1 MRRDPRTKLKKLK
14 TWARALLGGAG
25 AALLAACAACAAGSE
40 IPTVVIPPE
49 PPPESTAQP
58 AGRWKVGAYL
68 SLSGPGRR
76 RSIEMKEGIELAVAE
91 INETGGVKSRPLE
104 INYTDDQTNPSL
116 VTNRVVELINIQ
128 RVIALLGDISAQSM
142 SGATLADKSR
152 IPILAPFSAE
162 AQVTTIGPFVFR
174 ACAAEDAQA
183 RLTASF
189 MMSTL
194 GKKRLGLL
202 YPADDPYSIGLAR
215 AFREEAT
222 RLGADAIIERSFG
235 KDDIS
240 FAMLVLELM
249 DEQPDVVYAP
259 IEPGLMA
266 RVARTAMIAG
276 VKGDMF
282 FGAGAWGSG
291 DLVREAGEALE
302 GSFFADHWAP
312 DAPLPAS
319 QAFVSKFRERYQRE
333 PGTPAALGYDAAR
346 ILADAIL
353 RASASTPEAI
363 RDALE
368 ETRGHSGVTGTISM
382 DKAHNVE
389 KPIFVRRIERGKL
402 VYFTTLEPRDEE

>member
-1 MRRDPRTKLKKLK
+1 MNDV
-14 TWARALLGGAG
+14 
-25 AALLAACAACAAGSE
+25 
-40 IPTVVIPPE
+40 PTVVLPPE
-49 PPPESTAQP
+49 PPPASTTQS

-68 SLSGPGRR
+68 SLSGSGRR
-76 RSIEMKEGIELAVAE
+76 RSVEMKEGIELAVAE
-91 INETGGVKSRPLE
+91 INEGGGVKGRPIE

-152 IPILAPFSAE
+152 VPILAPFSSE
-162 AQVTTIGPFVFR
+162 VEVTAIGPFVFR

-189 MMSTL
+189 MLSTL

-202 YPADDPYSIGLAR
+202 YPLDDPYSVGLAR
-215 AFREEAT
+215 AFRIEAA
-222 RLGADAIIERSFG
+222 RLGAEAVIERSFG

-259 IEPGLMA
+259 IEPVLMA
-266 RVARTAMIAG
+266 RIARTAMIG
-276 VKGDMF
+276 GIKGDIF

-291 DLVREAGEALE
+291 DLAREAGEALE
-302 GSFFADHWAP
+302 GAFFADHWAP

-333 PGTPAALGYDAAR
+333 PGTPSALGYDAAR
-346 ILADAIL
+346 ILGGAIL
-353 RASASTPEAI
+353 RASASTPDAI
-363 RDALE
+363 RDAIE
-368 ETRGHSGVTGTISM
+368 ETRGYAGVTGTISI

-389 KPIFVRRIERGKL
+389 KPIFVRRVERGKL

>member
-1 MRRDPRTKLKKLK
+1 MRRDPRQTLKKLVQ
-14 TWARALLGGAG
+14 ALVTGAG
-25 AALLAACAACAAGSE
+25 AALFAACAAGSDV
-40 IPTVVIPPE
+40 PTVVIPPE
-49 PPPESTAQP
+49 PPPQPSTTSV
-58 AGRWKVGAYL
+58 GRWKVGAYL
-68 SLSGPGRR
+68 SLTGAGRR
-76 RSIEMKEGIELAVAE
+76 RSIETKEGIELAVAE
-91 INETGGVKSRPLE
+91 INEAGGIKGRPLE
-104 INYTDDQTNPSL
+104 INYTDDQSNPSL

-142 SGATLADKSR
+142 SGATFADKSH

-162 AQVTTIGPFVFR
+162 ALVTAIGPFVFR
-174 ACAAEDAQA
+174 ACAAEDVQA

-202 YPADDPYSIGLAR
+202 YPVDDPYSIGLAR

-259 IEPGLMA
+259 IEPTLMA
-266 RVARTAMIAG
+266 RVARTAMIG
-276 VKGDMF
+276 GIKGDIF
-282 FGAGAWGSG
+282 FGTGAWGSG

-302 GSFFADHWAP
+302 GAFFADHWAP

-319 QAFVSKFRERYQRE
+319 QAFVSRFRERYQRE
-333 PGTPAALGYDAAR
+333 PGTPSALGYDAAR
-346 ILADAIL
+346 ILADAIN
-353 RASASTPEAI
+353 RAPASTPQAI
-363 RDALE
+363 RDAIE
-368 ETRGHSGVTGTISM
+368 ETRGYSGVTGTISM
-382 DKAHNVE
+382 DKARNVE
-389 KPIFVRRIERGKL
+389 KPIFVRRVERGKL